1 MNLAN
6 LLFIVGLCVV
16 MLCGCSLAL
25 PLAGAGSAINSE
37 YRVRKLERQVK
48 ENNKAI
54 DYLLEQQQKQTIK

>member
-1 MNLAN
+1 MNQAN
-6 LLFIVGLCVV
+6 LLLIVGLCVV
-16 MLCGCSLAL
+16 ILCGCSFAL

-37 YRVRKLERQVK
+37 YRVRKLEKQIK